1 MINIETILLPFIIT
15 KLNNDTSFINLFMML
30 LMMLIISEFY
40 SLRDIF
46 SNLIKY
52 INHYFC
58 NRNNQI
64 EFICSETKTIY
75 GSGSIKMSSSDC
87 FKAISLHIKNNC
99 NLNNVT
105 GLYNIKELT
114 HNMYDY
120 DEELFRKS
128 NLKEI
133 IYMANQHEKFYINN
147 EKDIYYQISK
157 ISLDPKSSGF
167 GNNNSNNEIGIF
179 NNYKMIISSYN
190 NSISYLQNHIDSIC
204 YKYYETIELKILE
217 NKQIFVFEGLDSD
230 KQLKFNCYPF
240 ETTCNLEQLFFED
253 KHKIMNQ
260 INFFKNNKQWYI
272 DKGKPYTLG
281 ICSWGNPGC
290 GKTSFE
296 KVITKY
302 LDRHM
307 IIVDLKKI
315 KRQNELE
322 KLFFDEKIN
331 NIKVPYDK
339 RLYVFPDV
347 DRMTDLILETK
358 KKDNPDDSHCDSI
371 IEKKYLINKLI
382 NISKDEDKIN
392 LNNYI
397 KNIINESKKENED
410 NKLVSIK
417 NFDEGDLSMAK
428 LLNILDGI
436 PERTGQVIMMSCNN
450 PEKIDKAFLRPGRI
464 DILIEFKKASIN
476 CLLSFI
482 NNYFDLK
489 LDLKY
494 LKKNYDEYLFLE
506 QKWTPA
512 EIFKICSQFKSYEE
526 TIVYLI
532 KEQPSKVIYP
542 F

>member
-1 MINIETILLPFIIT
+1 MNIETILLPFIIT
-15 KLNNDTSFINLFMML
+15 KLNNDTSLINLFMML
-30 LMMLIISEFY
+30 LMMLVISEFY
-40 SLRDIF
+40 HFRDIF
-46 SNLIKY
+46 SGFIKY
-52 INHYFC
+52 INHHF
-58 NRNNQI
+58 NNKNNQI
-64 EFICSETKTIY
+64 EFICSETKTLY
-75 GSGSIKMSSSDC
+75 GSGTIKMSSSDC

-120 DEELFRKS
+120 DEDLFRKN

-133 IYMANQHEKFYINN
+133 IYMANQEEKFYINN
-147 EKDIYYQISK
+147 EKDIYYRINK
-157 ISLDPKSSGF
+157 ISYDSKNTGF
-167 GNNNSNNEIGIF
+167 GSNNSNTEIGIF
-179 NNYKMIISSYN
+179 NNYKMVISSN
-190 NSISYLQNHIDSIC
+190 NNNIAYLQNHIDYIC
-204 YKYYETIELKILE
+204 KKYYEAIELKVLE
-217 NKQIFVFEGLDSD
+217 NKHIFVFEGLDSD

-240 ETTCNLEQLFFED
+240 ETTCSLEQLFFED

-281 ICSWGNPGC
+281 ICSWGSPGC

-315 KRQNELE
+315 KKQNDLE

-331 NIKVPYDK
+331 NIKIPYDK

-347 DRMTDLILETK
+347 DRMTDLILETNQN
-358 KKDNPDDSHCDSI
+358 DTNNSLNDYSI
-371 IEKKYLINKLI
+371 IEQQHIINQLINEPKDIEQKKLNHI
-382 NISKDEDKIN
+382 
-392 LNNYI
+392 I
-397 KNIINESKKENED
+397 KNIISENKKD
-410 NKLVSIK
+410 NDDKLVSIK
-417 NFDEGDLSMAK
+417 NINDGDLSMAK
-428 LLNILDGI
+428 LLNILDGV

-476 CLLSFI
+476 CLLSLI
-482 NNYFDLK
+482 NNYFDLL
-489 LDLKY
+489 LDLNNLEKDY
-494 LKKNYDEYLFLE
+494 KEYLSLE

-532 KEQPSKVIYP
+532 QEQPSKVIYP

>member
-15 KLNNDTSFINLFMML
+15 KLNNDTSLINLFTML

-40 SLRDIF
+40 NFRNIF
-46 SNLIKY
+46 SIFIKY
-52 INHYFC
+52 INYHFSIK
-58 NRNNQI
+58 NNQI
-64 EFICSETKTIY
+64 EFVCSETKTIY
-75 GSGSIKMSSSDC
+75 GSGTIKMTSSDC
-87 FKAISLHIKNNC
+87 FKAISLHIKNNS
-99 NLNNVT
+99 NINNIT

-120 DEELFRKS
+120 DEDLFRKN
-128 NLKEI
+128 NLKEV
-133 IYMANQHEKFYINN
+133 IYMANQEERFYIND

-157 ISLDPKSSGF
+157 ISYDSKNNGF
-167 GNNNSNNEIGIF
+167 GNNNSNTEVGIF
-179 NNYKMIISSYN
+179 NNYKMIISSNN
-190 NSISYLQNHIDSIC
+190 NSISYLQNHIDYIC
-204 YKYYETIELKILE
+204 NKYYQTIESKVLE
-217 NKQIFVFEGLDSD
+217 NKHIFVFEGLDSD

-253 KHKIMNQ
+253 KDKVMNQ

-307 IIVDLKKI
+307 IIVDLKKL
-315 KRQNELE
+315 KKQNELE

-331 NIKVPYDK
+331 NIKIPYDN

-347 DRMTDLILETK
+347 DRMTDLIFETK
-358 KKDNPDDSHCDSI
+358 
-371 IEKKYLINKLI
+371 EKNNSLNNSNNIFKTENQRLINNLI
-382 NISKDEDKIN
+382 KNNSDENEIS

-397 KNIINESKKENED
+397 KNIINENRKD
-410 NKLVSIK
+410 NDEKLVSIK
-417 NFDEGDLSMAK
+417 NLDDGDLSMAK
-428 LLNILDGI
+428 LLNILDGV

-476 CLLSFI
+476 CLVSFI
-482 NNYFDLK
+482 NNYFELK
-489 LDLKY
+489 LDLSY
-494 LKKNYDEYLFLE
+494 LEKNYDEYLSLE

-512 EIFKICSQFKSYEE
+512 EIFKICSQFKSYKE

-532 KEQPSKVIYP
+532 KQQPSRVIYP